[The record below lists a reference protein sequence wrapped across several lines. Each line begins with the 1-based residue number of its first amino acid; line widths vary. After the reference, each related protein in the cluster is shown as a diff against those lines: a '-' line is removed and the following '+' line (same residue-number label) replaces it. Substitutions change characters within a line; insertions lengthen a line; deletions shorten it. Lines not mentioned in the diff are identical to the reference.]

1 MKSLRKL
8 LYIIPLTGMMVT
20 SCMDVENIEIDH
32 IGGYA
37 TMNNAESEAYYAN
50 LRAYKATAWNYNR
63 PVAFGWY
70 SNWAPAGAYR
80 RGYLS
85 AMPDS
90 MDFVSMWSGAPGR
103 YEITP
108 EQKADKEFV
117 QKVKGTKLLQV
128 SLLSYLGKGATPNSV
143 YLEVE
148 KQAEEEG
155 WSAAQL
161 ETAKKQARWKYW
173 GFEGQFESE
182 NHYACLAKF
191 AKALCDSLYANEWDG
206 YDVDWEI
213 GSGVFDMDGTLSQNK
228 HLIHLV
234 KEMNNYIGP
243 KSDPEGKGHKM
254 ICIDGNIYGLTHEL
268 DEYVDYWIIQ
278 SYGSS
283 NPGFDGYGVDPK
295 KIICTENF
303 EKYATNGGQLLK
315 QAAAMPR
322 EGYKGGVQCSH
333 QLILVSAVIPVRT
346 AHCRF
351 LPYSRTDTAGTLF
364 LHRILHSQ
372 PGNIPQ
378 CLSSAKPDGE
388 TAGPV
393 FRYRAYRIRNHRSH
407 SCLLRFLLLGY
418 CHAKHRL
425 CSRQHSLLLAF
436 HPLAT
441 ELAIQFHPD

>member
-173 GFEGQFESE
+173 GF
-182 NHYACLAKF
+182 
-191 AKALCDSLYANEWDG
+191 
-206 YDVDWEI
+206 V
-213 GSGVFDMDGTLSQNK
+213 
-228 HLIHLV
+228 
-234 KEMNNYIGP
+234 
-243 KSDPEGKGHKM
+243 
-254 ICIDGNIYGLTHEL
+254 
-268 DEYVDYWIIQ
+268 
-278 SYGSS
+278 
-283 NPGFDGYGVDPK
+283 
-295 KIICTENF
+295 
-303 EKYATNGGQLLK
+303 
-315 QAAAMPR
+315 
-322 EGYKGGVQCSH
+322 
-333 QLILVSAVIPVRT
+333 
-346 AHCRF
+346 
-351 LPYSRTDTAGTLF
+351 
-364 LHRILHSQ
+364 
-372 PGNIPQ
+372 
-378 CLSSAKPDGE
+378 
-388 TAGPV
+388 
-393 FRYRAYRIRNHRSH
+393 
-407 SCLLRFLLLGY
+407 
-418 CHAKHRL
+418 
-425 CSRQHSLLLAF
+425 
-436 HPLAT
+436 
-441 ELAIQFHPD
+441 

>member
-283 NPGFDGYGVDPK
+283 NPSFDGYSVDPK

-315 QAAAMPR
+315 QAAAMPQ
-322 EGYKGGVQCSH
+322 EGYKGGV
-333 QLILVSAVIPVRT
+333 
-346 AHCRF
+346 
-351 LPYSRTDTAGTLF
+351 G
-364 LHRILHSQ
+364 
-372 PGNIPQ
+372 
-378 CLSSAKPDGE
+378 
-388 TAGPV
+388 
-393 FRYRAYRIRNHRSH
+393 AYRFDND
-407 SCLLRFLLLGY
+407 Y
-418 CHAKHRL
+418 DNTPNYKWM
-425 CSRQHSLLLAF
+425 RQ
-436 HPLAT
+436 
-441 ELAIQFHPD
+441 AIQINQRVFNEWKAKQNEAENKPQK

>member
-37 TMNNAESEAYYAN
+37 TMNNEESEAYYAN

-155 WSAAQL
+155 WSA
-161 ETAKKQARWKYW
+161 
-173 GFEGQFESE
+173 
-182 NHYACLAKF
+182 
-191 AKALCDSLYANEWDG
+191 
-206 YDVDWEI
+206 V
-213 GSGVFDMDGTLSQNK
+213 
-228 HLIHLV
+228 
-234 KEMNNYIGP
+234 
-243 KSDPEGKGHKM
+243 
-254 ICIDGNIYGLTHEL
+254 GNIGDLKVSLKVKTIMHVWRSL
-268 DEYVDYWIIQ
+268 
-278 SYGSS
+278 
-283 NPGFDGYGVDPK
+283 PK
-295 KIICTENF
+295 LCAILCMQ
-303 EKYATNGGQLLK
+303 TNGTV
-315 QAAAMPR
+315 MM
-322 EGYKGGVQCSH
+322 
-333 QLILVSAVIPVRT
+333 
-346 AHCRF
+346 
-351 LPYSRTDTAGTLF
+351 
-364 LHRILHSQ
+364 
-372 PGNIPQ
+372 
-378 CLSSAKPDGE
+378 
-388 TAGPV
+388 
-393 FRYRAYRIRNHRSH
+393 
-407 SCLLRFLLLGY
+407 
-418 CHAKHRL
+418 
-425 CSRQHSLLLAF
+425 
-436 HPLAT
+436 
-441 ELAIQFHPD
+441 

>member
-148 KQAEEEG
+148 KQA
-155 WSAAQL
+155 
-161 ETAKKQARWKYW
+161 KKSLSVRFPSHRQNECAPILSDRVSFFIGRIVGFRLSHYPWRIYFKRITSRYINRRAISVDFPIGRNRKVLPVFIIKVSLIEIYDSFARNRSP
-173 GFEGQFESE
+173 SE
-182 NHYACLAKF
+182 
-191 AKALCDSLYANEWDG
+191 
-206 YDVDWEI
+206 
-213 GSGVFDMDGTLSQNK
+213 
-228 HLIHLV
+228 
-234 KEMNNYIGP
+234 
-243 KSDPEGKGHKM
+243 
-254 ICIDGNIYGLTHEL
+254 
-268 DEYVDYWIIQ
+268 
-278 SYGSS
+278 
-283 NPGFDGYGVDPK
+283 
-295 KIICTENF
+295 
-303 EKYATNGGQLLK
+303 
-315 QAAAMPR
+315 
-322 EGYKGGVQCSH
+322 
-333 QLILVSAVIPVRT
+333 
-346 AHCRF
+346 
-351 LPYSRTDTAGTLF
+351 LPYSIQRHRTVSFPYGERSKSSPCRFTINLENMMILPVMHCLC
-364 LHRILHSQ
+364 LHRASD
-372 PGNIPQ
+372 Q
-378 CLSSAKPDGE
+378 C
-388 TAGPV
+388 
-393 FRYRAYRIRNHRSH
+393 
-407 SCLLRFLLLGY
+407 
-418 CHAKHRL
+418 AKH
-425 CSRQHSLLLAF
+425 
-436 HPLAT
+436 
-441 ELAIQFHPD
+441 

>member
-206 YDVDWEI
+206 YDVDWEELGNAELPVGIVRI
-213 GSGVFDMDGTLSQNK
+213 GQEGNVLHMLTGSLLRKETEFLWGRGEKETEVRMAITDGDSGSAVFDEN
-228 HLIHLV
+228 
-234 KEMNNYIGP
+234 
-243 KSDPEGKGHKM
+243 GK
-254 ICIDGNIYGLTHEL
+254 
-268 DEYVDYWIIQ
+268 
-278 SYGSS
+278 
-283 NPGFDGYGVDPK
+283 
-295 KIICTENF
+295 
-303 EKYATNGGQLLK
+303 
-315 QAAAMPR
+315 
-322 EGYKGGVQCSH
+322 
-333 QLILVSAVIPVRT
+333 LVSMIFG
-346 AHCRF
+346 C
-351 LPYSRTDTAGTLF
+351 SQDAGGERDWGVPLRAIVSCYEKIT
-364 LHRILHSQ
+364 
-372 PGNIPQ
+372 
-378 CLSSAKPDGE
+378 GE
-388 TAGPV
+388 T
-393 FRYRAYRIRNHRSH
+393 
-407 SCLLRFLLLGY
+407 
-418 CHAKHRL
+418 
-425 CSRQHSLLLAF
+425 
-436 HPLAT
+436 
-441 ELAIQFHPD
+441 

>member
-283 NPGFDGYGVDPK
+283 NPGFDGYGVDAQR
-295 KIICTENF
+295 T
-303 EKYATNGGQLLK
+303 LK
-315 QAAAMPR
+315 SMPLM
-322 EGYKGGVQCSH
+322 EVNC
-333 QLILVSAVIPVRT
+333 
-346 AHCRF
+346 
-351 LPYSRTDTAGTLF
+351 
-364 LHRILHSQ
+364 
-372 PGNIPQ
+372 
-378 CLSSAKPDGE
+378 
-388 TAGPV
+388 
-393 FRYRAYRIRNHRSH
+393 
-407 SCLLRFLLLGY
+407 
-418 CHAKHRL
+418 
-425 CSRQHSLLLAF
+425 
-436 HPLAT
+436 
-441 ELAIQFHPD
+441 